1 MMKIEY
7 RCGEFCDKNEN
18 SQKIMD
24 ILEEEKI
31 ECFKNG
37 RYFYFCLHS
46 DNHRAEEILGYLK
59 ERYSMEA
66 LFSNEEMENANWYT
80 FEATRHDIET
90 SDFDF
95 TFKQSCPFQTEL
107 GTRYW
112 HTVQVNPYV
121 SKRIP
126 KWKNNY
132 NFCSVNT
139 GDFYQIFCSDI
150 AKTMIKNRGIK
161 GIDFM
166 PVINK
171 QGLPTQNV
179 SQLVFSNILPREAF
193 DFIGEYREIVCPFCA
208 KIRYSFIHPMYDNMR
223 VKTDLIPPG
232 IDAFSAEM
240 SVREGW
246 IVPPVIVSKK
256 IYNLVSKEMKEK
268 HVRFYPIG

>member
-1 MMKIEY
+1 MKINY
-7 RCGEFCDKNEN
+7 RCRGRYKNEN
-18 SQKIMD
+18 SQKIIK

-31 ECFKNG
+31 KYDDIMGNAFV
-37 RYFYFCLHS
+37 FYLHS
-46 DNHRAEEILGYLK
+46 DHERTKEILGYLQEK
-59 ERYSMEA
+59 YYMEA
-66 LFSNEEMENANWYT
+66 IFSKEEMENANWYT

-95 TFKQSCPFQTEL
+95 TFKQSCPFKTEL

-112 HTVQVNPYV
+112 HTVQVNPFV

-139 GDFYQIFCSDI
+139 GDFNQIFCSDI
-150 AKTMIKNRGIK
+150 AKMMIKNRDITGV
-161 GIDFM
+161 DFM
-166 PVINK
+166 PVVNRKNI
-171 QGLPTQNV
+171 PTDNV
-179 SQLVFSNILPREAF
+179 SQLRFPNILPRKAF
-193 DFIGEYREIVCPFCA
+193 DFIGKYKEIVCPTCG
-208 KIRYSFIHPMYDNMR
+208 KVRYTFEHPGYDNMR
-223 VKTDLIPPG
+223 IKTELIPSD

-256 IYNLVSKEMKEK
+256 IYNLVVNEMKEK
-268 HVRFYPIG
+268 HVRFMPIG

>member
-1 MMKIEY
+1 MIIKYKCNEWYSGKNASKII
-7 RCGEFCDKNEN
+7 K
-18 SQKIMD
+18 

-31 ECFKNG
+31 NYSDIMGNAFV
-37 RYFYFCLHS
+37 FHLHS
-46 DNHRAEEILGYLK
+46 DHERTKEILGYLQ
-59 ERYSMEA
+59 ENYFMEA
-66 LFSNEEMENANWYT
+66 LFSKDEMENANWYT

-95 TFKQSCPFQTEL
+95 TFKQFCPFKTEL

-112 HTVQVNPYV
+112 HTVQVNPFV

-139 GDFYQIFCSDI
+139 GDFNKIFCSDI
-150 AKTMIKNRGIK
+150 AQVMIKNRDIK
-161 GIDFM
+161 GIDFI

-171 QGLPTQNV
+171 KGVATENV
-179 SQLVFSNILPREAF
+179 SQLCFSNILPRKAF
-193 DFIGEYREIVCPFCA
+193 DFVGEYHEIICPFCGE
-208 KIRYSFIHPMYDNMR
+208 IRYTFAHPMYDNLR
-223 VKTDLIPPG
+223 VKAGFITPG
-232 IDAFSAEM
+232 IDVFSAEM

-256 IYNLVSKEMKEK
+256 VYDLVTKEMKEK
-268 HVRFYPIG
+268 HVRFRPIG